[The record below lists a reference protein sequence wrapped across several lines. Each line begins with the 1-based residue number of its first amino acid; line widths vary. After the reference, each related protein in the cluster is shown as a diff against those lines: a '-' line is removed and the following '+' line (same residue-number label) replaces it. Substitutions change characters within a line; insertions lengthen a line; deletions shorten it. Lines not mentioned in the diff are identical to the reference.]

1 MTDTAQR
8 VPTRPLRLWNTYS
21 RSEAHDI
28 FEPQTGFTP
37 QTGTWG
43 LQGIVSLKESPGD
56 YVFFVT
62 FDATQ
67 GTHSFVEQISEDGVL
82 MWQSHPQQRLSHA
95 RIQAF
100 IAHDDRVN
108 THRQV
113 ADRHPAVGQHH
124 RQISQHPARRMRR
137 ALLPTTADRAIEHLR
152 DTSRGGNISEQ
163 PRPDMAADTAPV
175 RGDRDLRI

>member
-113 ADRHPAVGQHH
+113 ADRHPAIGEHHHLLQRLTNPSRSSDLGQ
-124 RQISQHPARRMRR
+124 
-137 ALLPTTADRAIEHLR
+137 
-152 DTSRGGNISEQ
+152 Q
-163 PRPDMAADTAPV
+163 PRPHMRANTPPIGADPN
-175 RGDRDLRI
+175 LRK